1 MTSHAKPSSL
11 LGSSVKTLSAVLP
24 AGTTIHAWLKA
35 ARAGTPAELC
45 ASQAGREIGRLTAQ
59 NAKEFAFEVLVLDE
73 GGETSLSYDAATTV
87 LSVVYSFS
95 ERDVLEKGIHVLF
108 NSEANTTPA
117 VPGSYHFRPPFG
129 WMNDP
134 NGFGRFGDKVH
145 LFYQHYPHSLRW
157 NTMHWGH
164 AVSDDYL
171 HWRHLPIFL
180 LPSAELSAD
189 ADGRGGAF
197 SGSAIPLAGEEP
209 GIRIFFT
216 EQMKDRAP
224 EEQIQLTAVTRDQ
237 LSAGPAEIILP
248 ERPAGLDLTLDFRDP
263 YVVKGPDDRWKML
276 LGSRDHAGGVILL
289 YETADP
295 GAASGWNFVGIL
307 HRENRFGMT
316 AAECPCIVPLDG
328 SADDPQTRWA
338 LIFGLLTSRDP
349 ATGRRNITIATVGRF
364 DGRNFVKEFEQEL
377 DFGTDAYA
385 FQAFVDQSA
394 PVGIAWLANWTEI
407 SKKIDF
413 PTAMTLPRR
422 VLFKDGAL
430 LTPPVEAAESL
441 RHQLLDESKLLS
453 GETVTLGNGAVEM
466 IIDLAAAG
474 APFDLEFDHPDVELG
489 LRLDPE
495 GLSILYDV
503 PDGKWLPR
511 YIVAGARPSTL
522 RIFLDKGSI
531 EVFADNGRWTGT
543 KRLPGFEGVRSA
555 RLSAPA
561 GNVATARIW
570 QLKL

>member
-1 MTSHAKPSSL
+1 MTSHANPSSL
-11 LGSSVKTLSAVLP
+11 LDGSLKTLSAALP

-35 ARAGTPAELC
+35 IDAGTPAELR
-45 ASQAGREIGRLTAQ
+45 ADQEGRDAGRLMARNSE
-59 NAKEFAFEVLVLDE
+59 EFEFQSLVIE
-73 GGETSLSYDAATTV
+73 SGGETTLTYDATTTT
-87 LSVVYSFS
+87 LSVVYAFS
-95 ERDVLEKGIHVLF
+95 EKEVLETGIRILF
-108 NSEANTTPA
+108 TGEANAAPA

-164 AVSDDYL
+164 AISDDYL
-171 HWRHLPIFL
+171 RWRHLPVFL
-180 LPSAELSAD
+180 LPAAELSAS

-197 SGSAIPLAGEEP
+197 SGSAIPLAGEEE
-209 GIRIFFT
+209 GIRVFFT
-216 EQMKDRAP
+216 EQVKDRAP

-237 LSAGPAEIILP
+237 ISAGPAEVLLP

-263 YVVKGPDDRWKML
+263 YAIRGPDGRWKML
-276 LGSRDHAGGVILL
+276 IGSRDHAGGVILL
-289 YETADP
+289 YETVDP
-295 GAASGWNFVGIL
+295 AAAGGWTFVGIL
-307 HRENRFGMT
+307 HREDRFGMT
-316 AAECPCIVPLDG
+316 AAECPCIVPVDG
-328 SADDPQTRWA
+328 PADDPQTRWA

-364 DGRNFVKEFEQEL
+364 DGRSFTREFEQEL

-385 FQAFVDQSA
+385 FQAFVDQSG

-407 SKKIDF
+407 SKKADF

-422 VLFKDGAL
+422 VLITDGAL
-430 LTPPVEAAESL
+430 STPPVDAVDSL
-441 RHQLLDESKLLS
+441 RKHLIDEARLWS
-453 GETVTLGNGAVEM
+453 GETVALGNGAVE
-466 IIDLAAAG
+466 IVIDLAAPG
-474 APFDLEFDHPDVELG
+474 AAFDLEFDHPEVELG
-489 LRLDPE
+489 LRLDQK

-511 YIVAGARPSTL
+511 YIATGARPSTL

-543 KRLPGFEGVRSA
+543 KRLSGFAGVRSA
-555 RLSAPA
+555 RLAAPD
-561 GNVATARIW
+561 GNVTAALIW
-570 QLKL
+570 QLEL

>member
-1 MTSHAKPSSL
+1 MTSHANPSSL

-35 ARAGTPAELC
+35 ARAETLAELR
-45 ASQAGREIGRLTAQ
+45 ASQEGREIGRMITH
-59 NAKEFAFEVLVLDE
+59 NSEEFEFQALVLE
-73 GGETSLSYDAATTV
+73 AGGETALAYDAAATAV
-87 LSVVYSFS
+87 SVVYAFS
-95 ERDVLEKGIHVLF
+95 NDDVLEKGIHVLYG
-108 NSEANTTPA
+108 SEENAAPA

-134 NGFGRFGDKVH
+134 NGFGRFADNVH

-180 LPSAELSAD
+180 LPSAELSARP
-189 ADGRGGAF
+189 DGRGGAF
-197 SGSAIPLAGEEP
+197 SGSAIPLAGEKP
-209 GIRIFFT
+209 GIRVFFT
-216 EQMKDRAP
+216 EQVKDRLP
-224 EEQIQLTAVTRDQ
+224 EEQIQLTAVTGDQ
-237 LSAGPAEIILP
+237 ISAGPAEIILP
-248 ERPAGLDLTLDFRDP
+248 ARPAGLDLTMDFRDP
-263 YVVKGPDDRWKML
+263 YVLRGPDGRWKML

-295 GAASGWNFVGIL
+295 DAAGGWIFVGIL

-422 VLFKDGAL
+422 VLIRNGAL
-430 LTPPVEAAESL
+430 LTPPIEAVDTL
-441 RHQLLDESKLLS
+441 RQQLVDENRLLA
-453 GETVTLGNGAVEM
+453 GETVKLGNGAVEM
-466 IIDLAAAG
+466 IIDLAADG
-474 APFDLEFDHPDVELG
+474 AAFDLEFDHPDVELG

-511 YIVAGARPSTL
+511 YIAAGARPSTL

-561 GNVATARIW
+561 GNVAIARIW